1 MKLKLVISL
10 TGILML
16 YGFTMKPSTDT
27 TTGKEEMC
35 IRDRSFKGKNV
46 WLQLDGINYRAEVWV
61 NGNLLSTINGMF
73 IQDYINVT
81 DFVKIGK
88 NLSLIHIF

>member
-27 TTGKEEMC
+27 TTGKEEVGY
-35 IRDRSFKGKNV
+35 SVPSYVLKV
-46 WLQLDGINYRAEVWV
+46 
-61 NGNLLSTINGMF
+61 
-73 IQDYINVT
+73 
-81 DFVKIGK
+81 
-88 NLSLIHIF
+88 LIP

>member
-27 TTGKEEMC
+27 TTGKE
-35 IRDRSFKGKNV
+35 DNKLGTRS
-46 WLQLDGINYRAEVWV
+46 LRT
-61 NGNLLSTINGMF
+61 S
-73 IQDYINVT
+73 
-81 DFVKIGK
+81 
-88 NLSLIHIF
+88 